1 MDTDDP
7 TTILVVDD
15 DADWRKSLC
24 KTLVSS
30 YCVQT
35 AANGADALV
44 LARKIRPALII
55 LDVMMPGGMDGFTAL
70 CELQKDSNTRLIPV
84 IIFSEV
90 NALSGMEF
98 SVQVLKEHLAVA
110 PAAIIEKP
118 ASPEALLAAVTR
130 VLRRKA

>member
-1 MDTDDP
+1 MAEIPLQDTGF
-7 TTILVVDD
+7 
-15 DADWRKSLC
+15 
-24 KTLVSS
+24 S